1 MLSIVYPSWIRPEI
15 IPSFPYFR
23 WYGFMY
29 VVAFSIAYILFRYQ
43 VRRGELDKWSR
54 VSEPVTQDDIM
65 SFFTWTILGILIGAR
80 VFSTM
85 VYEVD
90 LLYMRKPWLIF
101 WPFSLQTGEWVG
113 LRGMSYHGG
122 LIGALVGGGLWT
134 QSHGRSFLA
143 WADVAAASTPLGY
156 TFGRIGNFLN
166 AELYG
171 RITDIPI
178 GMIFP
183 NVPLSDMFP
192 ASEPWVREFAQ
203 RVGIHV
209 QEGARLVNLPR
220 HPSQIYEAF
229 FEGIVLWCILWCAR
243 RVKTYNGFLVCLYVV
258 GYGVFR
264 FFIEYFRQPDAHL
277 GYRFSATQSSP
288 IYLFQSW
295 SDVSTG
301 QILCVLMILAGL
313 GGMFALSAYHKR
325 DSVRKARV

>member
-1 MLSIVYPSWIRPEI
+1 
-15 IPSFPYFR
+15 
-23 WYGFMY
+23 Y

-166 AELYG
+166 
-171 RITDIPI
+171 
-178 GMIFP
+178 
-183 NVPLSDMFP
+183 
-192 ASEPWVREFAQ
+192 
-203 RVGIHV
+203 
-209 QEGARLVNLPR
+209 
-220 HPSQIYEAF
+220 
-229 FEGIVLWCILWCAR
+229 
-243 RVKTYNGFLVCLYVV
+243 
-258 GYGVFR
+258 
-264 FFIEYFRQPDAHL
+264 
-277 GYRFSATQSSP
+277 
-288 IYLFQSW
+288 
-295 SDVSTG
+295 
-301 QILCVLMILAGL
+301 
-313 GGMFALSAYHKR
+313 
-325 DSVRKARV
+325 